1 MLLRSCA
8 CLLSVIA
15 WLNVVPA
22 AGKVLL
28 RVAAGPLPSAQAMGV
43 SEVVLLWPVRDP
55 ASLANLPALGFRV
68 FLEAISTDLAAAV
81 VAAERAKL
89 AGVIVNL
96 TGSDAATNN
105 ETFRS
110 IKDAHP
116 KLLFRF
122 FTGWLSQKRDTR
134 FRFSFWVRLSR

>member
-15 WLNVVPA
+15 WLNVAPA

-28 RVAAGPLPSAQAMGV
+28 RVAAGPLPSAQAMGM
-43 SEVVLLWPVRDP
+43 SEVVLLWPVRDA

-68 FLEAISTDLAAAV
+68 FLEASSNDLAAAI
-81 VAAERAKL
+81 VAAERANL

-96 TGSDAATNN
+96 IGSD
-105 ETFRS
+105 
-110 IKDAHP
+110 
-116 KLLFRF
+116 
-122 FTGWLSQKRDTR
+122 
-134 FRFSFWVRLSR
+134 